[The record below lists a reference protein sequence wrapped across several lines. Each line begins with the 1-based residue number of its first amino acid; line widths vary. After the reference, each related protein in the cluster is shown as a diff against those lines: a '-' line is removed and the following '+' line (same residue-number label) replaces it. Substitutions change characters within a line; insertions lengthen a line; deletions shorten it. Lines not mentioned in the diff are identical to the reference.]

1 MIEMAPTVFTYEDPK
16 IDYLTTGIK
25 FSGKCNDE
33 STFIFKSRV
42 LSVDRR
48 ADEILLF
55 LTDNQILQLVGLKAT
70 RDTYD
75 AIITWL
81 TQ

>member
-1 MIEMAPTVFTYEDPK
+1 MAPTVFTYEDPQ
-16 IDYLTTGIK
+16 IDYSTTGIK

-33 STFIFKSRV
+33 STFVFKTRV
-42 LSVDRR
+42 ISIDRR

-55 LTDNQILQLVGLKAT
+55 LTDNQIIQLVGLKAV

-75 AIITWL
+75 AIILWL
-81 TQ
+81 SS

>member
-1 MIEMAPTVFTYEDPK
+1 MAPTVFTYEDPK
-16 IDYLTTGIK
+16 IEYLAAGIK

-33 STFIFKSRV
+33 STFVFKSRV
-42 LSVDRR
+42 LSIDRR

-55 LTDNQILQLVGLKAT
+55 LNENQIIQLVELKAI

-75 AIITWL
+75 EIITWL
-81 TQ
+81 SA